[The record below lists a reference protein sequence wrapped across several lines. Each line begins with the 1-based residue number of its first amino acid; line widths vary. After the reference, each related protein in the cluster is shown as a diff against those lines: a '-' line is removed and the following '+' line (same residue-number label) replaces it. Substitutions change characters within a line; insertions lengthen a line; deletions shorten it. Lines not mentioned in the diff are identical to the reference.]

1 MSYSQ
6 FKTISS
12 VKTAFN
18 LTVIEGDRFLPA
30 IAAIEPSPILSGY
43 LQESL
48 PIVATSGSEKAR
60 SEGIIYPMLL
70 EVRRLLERHVS
81 LFSGEEFNVDES
93 VGLTDICDFLITR
106 SPEVLEIE
114 APAVIVVEAKKTDL
128 KTGFGQ
134 CIAEMV
140 AAQRFNQAQKTPIP
154 IIYGSVSN
162 GIQWQF
168 LALADS
174 TLTIDLNVYALPP
187 IDQILGYL
195 VWMAK
200 IPD

>member
-12 VKTAFN
+12 AKIAFN
-18 LTVIEGDRFLPA
+18 LTVVEGDRFLPEIEA
-30 IAAIEPSPILSGY
+30 IAPSPILSGY

-48 PIVATSGSEKAR
+48 PIVGTSGSEKAR

-70 EVRRLLERHVS
+70 EVRRQLDRQVS

-93 VGLTDICDFLITR
+93 VGLNGVCDFLLAR
-106 SPEVLEIE
+106 STAVLEIE
-114 APAVIVVEAKKTDL
+114 APVVVVVEAKKTDL

-140 AAQRFNQAQKTPIP
+140 AVQRFNEAQSHPIP
-154 IIYGSVSN
+154 RIYGSVSN
-162 GIQWQF
+162 GMQWQF
-168 LALADS
+168 LRLVES
-174 TLTIDLNVYALPP
+174 TMTIDLNVYSLPP
-187 IDQILGYL
+187 IDRILGYL
-195 VWMAK
+195 VWMAGAK
-200 IPD
+200 

>member
-12 VKTAFN
+12 AKIAFN
-18 LTVIEGDRFLPA
+18 LTVVEGDRFLPEIEA
-30 IAAIEPSPILSGY
+30 IAPSAILSGY

-48 PIVATSGSEKAR
+48 PIVGTSGSEKAR

-70 EVRRLLERHVS
+70 EVRRQLDRQVS

-93 VGLTDICDFLITR
+93 VGLKVVCDFSIAR
-106 SPEVLEIE
+106 SHSVLEIE
-114 APAVIVVEAKKTDL
+114 ALAVVVVEAKKTDM

-140 AAQRFNQAQKTPIP
+140 AVQRFNEAQSHPIP
-154 IIYGSVSN
+154 RIYGSVSN
-162 GIQWQF
+162 GIQRSPF
-168 LALADS
+168 AR
-174 TLTIDLNVYALPP
+174 V
-187 IDQILGYL
+187 
-195 VWMAK
+195 
-200 IPD
+200 